1 MVRWGG
7 FNAPRRVE
15 GISQGRFRGD
25 REIRRGCGEV
35 DIAFQVASG
44 CYATKSVLT
53 KG

>member
-1 MVRWGG
+1 MGWSGGGG

-15 GISQGRFRGD
+15 GISQGRFG
-25 REIRRGCGEV
+25 EIRRGCGEV

-44 CYATKSVLT
+44 CDATKSVLT